1 MSSAGAKQSLAFLT
15 IHEAR
20 EMLDSG
26 QVSSEELTRA
36 ALSHIDNFEDEI
48 HAYVSLTRARALES
62 AGDFDRRRAAGES
75 PRSALDGI
83 PMSLKDVLITR
94 GVTTTCGS
102 RHLENFVPPFDG
114 TVPARLFEIGAVLL
128 GKNNCDEFA
137 MGSSTENSA
146 WGVSRNPWDTSR
158 VPGGSSGGSAA
169 AVAAGMGLYSLG
181 TDTGGSVRQPAS
193 LCGLTGL
200 KPTYGRVSRYGLVAF
215 ASSLDQIGPFTHD
228 ALDAALVLEVIAGQ
242 DPCDS
247 TSQPVEVPSYSAIL
261 RESGDSLSGLRVG
274 VRRGALDATGS
285 SDGGLNPEVAAAVQT
300 AVRQLTDLGA
310 ELREID
316 LPNLDYAL
324 AAYYIIAPAEASSN
338 LARYD
343 GMKYGYRDPEARS
356 AVNSMLATREYGFGP
371 EVKRRI
377 MLGTYALSAGYYEA
391 FYKKAQQVRTL
402 VAQDFKRAFEQVDV
416 ILDPTSPTVAF
427 KIGEKL
433 DDPLAMYLT
442 DIYTVPANL
451 AGVPGISI
459 PCGFSDG
466 LPIGLQILG
475 RHFDEATI
483 LRVAH
488 AYQQVTD
495 WHRRT
500 PQLIRELQDQHGLRP
515 ADLIE

>member
-1 MSSAGAKQSLAFLT
+1 MSSIDSGRPLAFLT

-20 EMLDSG
+20 DLLDGG
-26 QVSSEELTRA
+26 QVSSEELTAA
-36 ALSHIDNFEDEI
+36 ALARIDSQEDRV
-48 HAYVSLTRARALES
+48 HAFVSLTRERALDS
-62 AGDFDRRRAAGES
+62 ARDFDRRRATGEG
-75 PRSALDGI
+75 PRSSLDGI
-83 PMSLKDVLITR
+83 PMSLKDVLITN

-102 RHLENFVPPFDG
+102 KHLENFVPPFDG
-114 TVPARLFEIGAVLL
+114 TVPAKLAQSGAVLL

-146 WGVSRNPWDTSR
+146 WGPSRNPWDTSR

-193 LCGLTGL
+193 LCGLVGL

-247 TSQPVEVPSYSAIL
+247 TSQPVEVPRYSAIL
-261 RESGDSLSGLRVG
+261 REGGESLRGVRVG
-274 VRRGALDATGS
+274 VRRGALDTAGTS
-285 SDGGLNPEVAAAVQT
+285 EGGLNSDVAGAVQA
-300 AVRQLTDLGA
+300 AVRQLTELGA
-310 ELREID
+310 ELHEID

-343 GMKYGYRDPEARS
+343 GMKYGYRDPDARS
-356 AVNSMLATREYGFGP
+356 AVSSMLATRDYAFGA

-402 VAQDFKRAFEQVDV
+402 VAQDFKRAFEEVDV

-451 AGVPGISI
+451 AGVPGVSI
-459 PCGFSDG
+459 PCGFSEG
-466 LPIGLQILG
+466 LPVGLQILG

-495 WHRRT
+495 WHRRK
-500 PQLIRELQDQHGLRP
+500 PQQVVGRETDTDCSP
-515 ADLIE
+515 PT

>member
-1 MSSAGAKQSLAFLT
+1 MSDTPGGESLAFLT

-20 EMLDSG
+20 DMLDSG
-26 QVSSEELTRA
+26 QVTSEELTGA
-36 ALSHIDNFEDEI
+36 ALAQIDRYEGEV
-48 HAYVSLTRARALES
+48 HAFVSLTPERALES
-62 AGDFDRRRAAGES
+62 AREFDRRRAAGEV
-75 PRSALDGI
+75 PRSPLDGI

-114 TVPARLFEIGAVLL
+114 TVPARLMQAGAVLL

-146 WGVSRNPWDTSR
+146 WGVSRNPWDTAR

-193 LCGLTGL
+193 LCGLVGL

-215 ASSLDQIGPFTHD
+215 ASSLDQIGPFTRD
-228 ALDAALVLEVIAGQ
+228 ALDAAIVLEAIAGQ

-247 TSQPVEVPSYSAIL
+247 TSQPVEVPGYSAIL
-261 RESGDSLSGLRVG
+261 REGGQSLQGTRLG
-274 VRRGALDATGS
+274 VRRGAFDGAGS
-285 SDGGLNPEVAAAVQT
+285 SEGGLNAEVAAAVQE
-300 AVRQLTDLGA
+300 AVRQLAELGA
-310 ELREID
+310 EVREID
-316 LPNLDYAL
+316 LPSLDYAL

-343 GMKYGYRDPEARS
+343 GMKYGYRDADARNS
-356 AVNSMLATREYGFGP
+356 VNSMLATREFGFGP

-402 VAQDFKRAFEQVDV
+402 VAQDFKRAFEDVDA
-416 ILDPTSPTVAF
+416 IIDPTSPTVAF
-427 KIGEKL
+427 RIGEKL

-451 AGVPGISI
+451 AGVPGVSV
-459 PCGFSDG
+459 PCGFSEG
-466 LPIGLQILG
+466 LPIGMQVLG

-495 WHRRT
+495 WHRQT
-500 PQLIRELQDQHGLRP
+500 PGM
-515 ADLIE
+515 A